1 MRFRARD
8 LQARRLVP
16 WLLLAGLL
24 VATSLLQA
32 SQVRPVNLEEMTER
46 AATIFAGRCIES
58 SASVDPDLGR
68 VVTLATFEVDRAVK
82 GELGDTVTVKL
93 LGGGPEGGGA
103 ETSIAGLPGFRPGE
117 EVVLFLYGES
127 RLGLSSPVGLG
138 QGKFTVF
145 EDKQGGRIAVN
156 AFGNAHL
163 TRGLSQEAQ
172 RLLAPTMTGWNEP
185 GELDPKTLLDMV
197 EALGR

>member
-1 MRFRARD
+1 
-8 LQARRLVP
+8 
-16 WLLLAGLL
+16 LLAVLL
-24 VATSLLQA
+24 VSTSLTQA

-46 AATIFAGRCIES
+46 AATIFSGRCIES
-58 SASVDPDLGR
+58 SAAVDPDLGR

-82 GELGDTVTVKL
+82 GEVGATVTIKL
-93 LGGGPEGGGA
+93 LGGSPEGAAAGN
-103 ETSIAGLPGFRPGE
+103 SIAGLPRFRPGE

-145 EDKQGGRIAVN
+145 EDKQGGKVAVN
-156 AFGNAHL
+156 AFGNANL

-172 RLLAPTMTGWNEP
+172 QLLAPTLRAWSGADAVAPT
-185 GELDPKTLLDMV
+185 TLLDMV
-197 EALGR
+197 EALGP